1 MDELAAELKMDPLA
15 LRLANYSNKHPIN
28 DKPWSTKHLK
38 DAYRLGA
45 EKFGWEKRTLEPM
58 SMRQNNM
65 LIGWGMATATYPG
78 YMMSAEAVATMN
90 ADGTAL
96 VKCAAHDI
104 GTGAYTVLTQISAE
118 ALGLPVEKVNF
129 ELGDSDLPH
138 GPVAGGS
145 NTTAT
150 VGSAIYGAAA
160 DLHKKLAKLASDDQR
175 SPLHGVDVDKIS
187 VTGIGLLT
195 SQDDPSKSDSFYDIL
210 ERAGKLSIDGKGS
223 IGMGKAAKQPVAF
236 QSFGVHFC
244 EVQLDPDLPHVR
256 VTRMVSVMDC
266 GRVIN
271 AKTAR
276 SQILGGVVMGLGMAL
291 QEETVYDPTT
301 GIPATRNLAD
311 YHVPVNADIHD
322 LQVHFVGEPDFAFN
336 PMGSRGMGEIGITGT
351 AAAIANAVYH
361 ATGKR
366 IRDLPITIDKLL
378 G

>member
-1 MDELAAELKMDPLA
+1 MDELATELKMDPLA
-15 LRLANYSNKHPIN
+15 LRLANHSDVHPIN
-28 DKPWSTKHLK
+28 QKPWSTKHLK

-58 SMRQNNM
+58 SMRQKEV
-65 LIGWGMATATYPG
+65 LVGWGMATATYPG
-78 YMMSAEAVATMN
+78 YMMGAEAVAMLN
-90 ADGTAL
+90 VDGTAH

-118 ALGLPVEKVNF
+118 ALSLPVEKVKF
-129 ELGDSDLPH
+129 ELGDSDLPF

-150 VGSAIYGAAA
+150 VGSAIYAAAA
-160 DLHKKLAKLASDDQR
+160 DIHKKLAKLAIADKS
-175 SPLHGVDVDKIS
+175 SPLHGLDAEKIS
-187 VTGIGLLT
+187 FTSLDHLT
-195 SQDDPSKSDSFYDIL
+195 SQDDPSKTDSFHDIL
-210 ERAGKLSIDGKGS
+210 ERAGKISIEGKGS
-223 IGMGKAAKQPVAF
+223 IGMGKAAKQPMAF
-236 QSFGVHFC
+236 QSFGAHFC
-244 EVQLDPDLPHVR
+244 EVQIDPDLPHVR

-291 QEETVYDPTT
+291 YEETLYDPAT
-301 GIPATRNLAD
+301 GIPTTRNLAD

-366 IRDLPITIDKLL
+366 VRDLPITIDKLL